1 MLLTLFCS
9 LAILDPRVGH
19 TVVLNDY
26 VLYKSM
32 HSLKTDSVS
41 RGWMSGVTFGSECV
55 IAVLVIHGAVWTAS
69 AIILESFLA
78 TVNKNFMD
86 VLSPFI
92 SVILT
97 GSPVHVLM
105 LHAWSS
111 SPACTW
117 HCWLAECSVTCPGC
131 VHNVQ
136 HRGTR
141 RQLLYDVTWQRC
153 SEGDRSA
160 VQIHWHRH
168 CSLRPVL
175 LWNATSQL
183 TWCEYNTPV

>member
-1 MLLTLFCS
+1 
-9 LAILDPRVGH
+9 
-19 TVVLNDY
+19 
-26 VLYKSM
+26 
-32 HSLKTDSVS
+32 
-41 RGWMSGVTFGSECV
+41 MSGVTFGSECV
-55 IAVLVIHGAVWTAS
+55 IAVLVIHGEVWTAS

-117 HCWLAECSVTCPGC
+117 HC
-131 VHNVQ
+131 
-136 HRGTR
+136 
-141 RQLLYDVTWQRC
+141 
-153 SEGDRSA
+153 
-160 VQIHWHRH
+160 
-168 CSLRPVL
+168 
-175 LWNATSQL
+175 
-183 TWCEYNTPV
+183 